1 MQFLQPGTN
10 SLFIKCLYIHF
21 IGINLICS
29 KCFSGLDFW
38 LFLGLVYLFSY
49 NQTTADDYTHIVH
62 AWWWWSKVY
71 LYTAY
76 QCVSETISKRWS
88 SNYLLTQVTSGITV
102 HKVIC
107 FVIYI
112 HFRVLRHICGC
123 LQRTVAKR
131 WPDNA
136 IVKPRVVSG
145 FIFLRLLCPAIVN
158 PRNFNLVTE
167 PPADSAIRTLKLLAK
182 SLINLA
188 NLVEVGT
195 KEPYMEAVGPFIVD
209 NKPKMMSF
217 LNDLAVSYS
226 HCYHPTMKY
235 LKYMKYFFQNF
246 VTHLVLH
253 VFHLHSGEI
262 LWPGNMYQRL
272 THHTILYRKKIFIG
286 IEIIPFCWWQ
296 IW

>member
-1 MQFLQPGTN
+1 MVLLYTK
-10 SLFIKCLYIHF
+10 LYVLLYVYIH
-21 IGINLICS
+21 
-29 KCFSGLDFW
+29 
-38 LFLGLVYLFSY
+38 Y
-49 NQTTADDYTHIVH
+49 
-62 AWWWWSKVY
+62 
-71 LYTAY
+71 
-76 QCVSETISKRWS
+76 
-88 SNYLLTQVTSGITV
+88 
-102 HKVIC
+102 
-107 FVIYI
+107 
-112 HFRVLRHICGC
+112 RVLRHICGC

-226 HCYHPTMKY
+226 HCNHPTMKY
-235 LKYMKYFFQNF
+235 LKYMKYFFF
-246 VTHLVLH
+246 R
-253 VFHLHSGEI
+253 I
-262 LWPGNMYQRL
+262 LLLIWFY
-272 THHTILYRKKIFIG
+272 TFSIFILEKHYDQG
-286 IEIIPFCWWQ
+286 TFNA
-296 IW
+296 

>member
-1 MQFLQPGTN
+1 M
-10 SLFIKCLYIHF
+10 
-21 IGINLICS
+21 
-29 KCFSGLDFW
+29 
-38 LFLGLVYLFSY
+38 
-49 NQTTADDYTHIVH
+49 
-62 AWWWWSKVY
+62 
-71 LYTAY
+71 
-76 QCVSETISKRWS
+76 
-88 SNYLLTQVTSGITV
+88 LTQVTSGITV

-112 HFRVLRHICGC
+112 HYRVLRHICGC

-217 LNDLAVSYS
+217 LNDLAVS
-226 HCYHPTMKY
+226 
-235 LKYMKYFFQNF
+235 
-246 VTHLVLH
+246 
-253 VFHLHSGEI
+253 
-262 LWPGNMYQRL
+262 
-272 THHTILYRKKIFIG
+272 
-286 IEIIPFCWWQ
+286 
-296 IW
+296 